1 MIKLND
7 MSWEERAIDA
17 NKRVELATKH
27 FDKMQE
33 QIYELESDIEQLKTI
48 IEYLEVKLGIN
59 HPV

>member
-7 MSWEERAIDA
+7 MSWEELAIDA
-17 NKRVELATKH
+17 NKRVELATQH

-33 QIYELESDIEQLKTI
+33 QIYELEADIDQLKTI

-59 HPV
+59 NSI